1 MSETAALSLLCSSDA
16 AVLVHICLWGGGPR
30 GGGGVRLLLLADP
43 DGADNRGTEMGLGW
57 YLLLLLRLGV
67 DVSQHVDVR
76 EVYPELAEQSGH
88 PAHKNTKQGALGEIR
103 ESNCK
108 TFPIRGAVDRDKRAE
123 SSRRQGS
130 GFK

>member
-1 MSETAALSLLCSSDA
+1 MSETAAAMLRCSCTS
-16 AVLVHICLWGGGPR
+16 VCGRSPEGR
-30 GGGGVRLLLLADP
+30 GRGWRERLPLLADP

-108 TFPIRGAVDRDKRAE
+108 TFPIQGAVDRDESAE

-130 GFK
+130 SFK